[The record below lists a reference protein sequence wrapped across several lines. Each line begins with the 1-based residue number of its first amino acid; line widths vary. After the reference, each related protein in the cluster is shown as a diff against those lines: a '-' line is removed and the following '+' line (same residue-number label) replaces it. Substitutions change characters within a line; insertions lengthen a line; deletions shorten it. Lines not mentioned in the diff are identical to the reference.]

1 MSIIDVNF
9 VMSNSIFIFFV
20 SFLVVS
26 YFTILLILTGLSAYL
41 MLCTLQGRCAVP
53 PNWAVTFVTKLLSNI
68 GPSSDD
74 RIKGR

>member
-1 MSIIDVNF
+1 MNLNINQISIF
-9 VMSNSIFIFFV
+9 FIFFV
-20 SFLVVS
+20 NFLVVS
-26 YFTILLILTGLSAYL
+26 SITTLLILTGLSAYL